1 MNIGTVKRNMSG
13 QLIGSIAT
21 IGLALTI
28 GLRPV
33 TSNNPKAPKFDIV
46 ALNAQRQW
54 VVVGALFELAM
65 NATGEVF
72 HQGKIDD
79 PSMDQP
85 LYIAMFAKG
94 DGEYAIAWQ
103 RPKRRNTEIGTSD
116 YRDSDL
122 FGADAGDDDAGGDG
136 LGESTAAPPKRNG
149 RQTAKTDQATTGSVN
164 DSDPALPPLVD
175 A

>member
-1 MNIGTVKRNMSG
+1 MNIGTVKRNAAG

-21 IGLALTI
+21 ISLTLTI

-33 TSNNPKAPKFDIV
+33 ASNNPKAPKFDIV
-46 ALNAQRQW
+46 ALNATRQW

-79 PSMDQP
+79 PSMEQP

-103 RPKRRNTEIGTSD
+103 RPKRRNTEIGTSE
-116 YRDSDL
+116 YRDTDL
-122 FGADAGDDDAGGDG
+122 FGADGGDEDTGDG
-136 LGESTAAPPKRNG
+136 LGESTAAPPKGKG
-149 RQTAKTDQATTGSVN
+149 RQKATTTQTDTGTVN
-164 DSDPALPPLVD
+164 DSDPALPSLVD

>member
-1 MNIGTVKRNMSG
+1 MNIGTVKRNAAG

-21 IGLALTI
+21 ISLALTI

-33 TSNNPKAPKFDIV
+33 ASNNPKAPKFDIV
-46 ALNAQRQW
+46 ALNATRQW

-79 PSMDQP
+79 PSMEQP

-103 RPKRRNTEIGTSD
+103 RPKRRNTEIGTSE
-116 YRDSDL
+116 YRDTDL
-122 FGADAGDDDAGGDG
+122 FGADGGDEDTGDG
-136 LGESTAAPPKRNG
+136 LGESTAAPPKG
-149 RQTAKTDQATTGSVN
+149 KARQTAKTTQTDTGTVN

>member
-1 MNIGTVKRNMSG
+1 MNIGTGERNMSG

-21 IGLALTI
+21 IGLCSDD
-28 GLRPV
+28 RP
-33 TSNNPKAPKFDIV
+33 APRHQQQPQGPMLDIV